1 MIQQANL
8 PVHAPAELGV
18 ERFMELMSVDK
29 KVIDGVLR
37 LVLLKAIGHAVITND
52 YSRQQLADAIKSS
65 YAS

>member
-1 MIQQANL
+1 
-8 PVHAPAELGV
+8 
-18 ERFMELMSVDK
+18 MELMSVDK

-65 YAS
+65 YSS